1 MKKRGALFYLLS
13 LSIIIDI
20 DIDRADFD
28 TPQTRMVERFLKLN
42 TTEKWG
48 LHNRKV
54 GFAQPKSGVYILGDF
69 FETQP
74 KSGVFTTIF
83 IKWLCY

>member
-1 MKKRGALFYLLS
+1 
-13 LSIIIDI
+13 
-20 DIDRADFD
+20 
-28 TPQTRMVERFLKLN
+28 MVERFLKLN

-74 KSGVFTTIF
+74 KSGVYILG
-83 IKWLCY
+83 KH

>member
-1 MKKRGALFYLLS
+1 
-13 LSIIIDI
+13 
-20 DIDRADFD
+20 
-28 TPQTRMVERFLKLN
+28 MVERFLKLN

-74 KSGVFTTIF
+74 KSGGFTTIF

>member
-1 MKKRGALFYLLS
+1 MKKKGALFYLLS

-20 DIDRADFD
+20 DIDRANFD

-54 GFAQPKSGVYILGDF
+54 GFAQPKSGVCTTEKWGLHNRKVGYIF
-69 FETQP
+69 
-74 KSGVFTTIF
+74 
-83 IKWLCY
+83 